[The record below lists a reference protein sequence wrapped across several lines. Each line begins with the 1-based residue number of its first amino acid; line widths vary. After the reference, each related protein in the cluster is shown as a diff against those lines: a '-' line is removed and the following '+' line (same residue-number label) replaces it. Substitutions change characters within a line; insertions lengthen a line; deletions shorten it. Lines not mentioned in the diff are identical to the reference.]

1 MNILIGIGIA
11 IAILGGIILLLW
23 LLFEWQYK
31 TRQGNLL
38 EFDNGTWQFLTYEPE
53 HYRLELLLNATNKTR
68 KLDVFL
74 VEVDP
79 QISLLSSDSLDDITT
94 KVELRSRHPNLPS
107 RRDNYWESYIV
118 TPRHSTGAEIQ
129 IDISGKNLES
139 LKTVWVRV
147 HYTIYGPAGRE
158 QKVKHCIIPLQFP
171 ATDQGRERWRPTPDA
186 DVLPIR
192 THILSAGD
200 NPVEVLQRYVMS
212 HAQTGDIVTIAE
224 TPIAIMQ
231 GNFYHPSDI
240 QPKWLAKRLCY
251 YFKSTS
257 SLATACGLQSLIN
270 ESGAWRV
277 GFAFVIGALAKAF
290 LRVPGVFYM
299 LAGDQARLIDDVTG
313 TLPPYDQFIVL
324 GPKNPQA
331 VVDEIKTATGLEAA
345 IVDVNDLRRVKVLA
359 ATSGVSE
366 KLLNQALIMNPA
378 GNAAEQTPIVLIR
391 PNTGA

>member
-1 MNILIGIGIA
+1 MNILIGLAIA
-11 IAILGGIILLLW
+11 IAILGGIVLLLW

-38 EFDNGTWQFLTYEPE
+38 EFDNGAWQFLTYEPD
-53 HYRLELLLNATNKTR
+53 HYRLELLLTATNKTR

-74 VEVDP
+74 VEVNP
-79 QISLLSSDSLDDITT
+79 ELSLLSSDSLDGIHTQ
-94 KVELRSRHPNLPS
+94 VQLRSRHPNVAS
-107 RRDNYWESYIV
+107 RNDNYWESYIV
-118 TPRHSTGAEIQ
+118 TPNKSTGVEIQ
-129 IDISGKNLES
+129 IDISGKNLEE
-139 LKTVWVRV
+139 LKTAWVRV

-158 QKVKHCIIPLQFP
+158 EKVKHCIIPLQFP
-171 ATDQGRERWRPTPDA
+171 DANQRERWRPTPDA

-200 NPVEVLQRYVMS
+200 TPVDVMQRYVMS
-212 HAQTGDIVTIAE
+212 HAQAGDIVTIAE

-240 QPKWLAKRLCY
+240 HPRWLAKRLCY

-277 GFAFVIGALAKAF
+277 AFAFIIGSLAKAIF
-290 LRVPGVFYM
+290 RVSGVFYM
-299 LAGDQARLIDDVTG
+299 LAGEQARLIDDVTG

-331 VVDEIKTATGLEAA
+331 VVDEIKAGTGLEAA

-359 ATSGVSE
+359 ATSGASE
-366 KLLNQALIMNPA
+366 ELLNQALIMNPA

-391 PNTGA
+391 PNSGG

>member
-1 MNILIGIGIA
+1 MNILIGLGIA
-11 IAILGGIILLLW
+11 IAVLVGVVLLLW

-38 EFDNGTWQFLTYEPE
+38 EFDNGAWQFLTYEPE
-53 HYRLELLLNATNKTR
+53 HYSLELILTATNKTR
-68 KLDVFL
+68 NLDVFL
-74 VEVDP
+74 VEVNPDL
-79 QISLLSSDSLDDITT
+79 SLLSNDSLDGIHSQIQ
-94 KVELRSRHPNLPS
+94 LRSRHPNVAS
-107 RRDNYWESYIV
+107 RHDNYWESYIL
-118 TPRHSTGAEIQ
+118 PPNHSTGLEIQ
-129 IDISGKNLES
+129 IDIRGQKLEEM
-139 LKTVWVRV
+139 KTAWVRV
-147 HYTIYGPAGRE
+147 HYTLYGPAGRE
-158 QKVKHCIIPLQFP
+158 EKVKHCIVPLQFP
-171 ATDQGRERWRPTPDA
+171 DATQRERWRPTPDA

-200 NPVEVLQRYVMS
+200 NPVDVLNRYVMS
-212 HAQTGDIVTIAE
+212 HAQAGDIVTIAE

-270 ESGAWRV
+270 ESGALRV
-277 GFAFVIGALAKAF
+277 AFAFIIGSFAKI
-290 LRVPGVFYM
+290 LGISGVFYM
-299 LAGDQARLIDDVTG
+299 LAGEQARLIDDVTG

-331 VVDEIKTATGLEAA
+331 VVDEIKAETGLEAA

-359 ATSGVSE
+359 ATSGASE
-366 KLLNQALIMNPA
+366 ILLNQALIMNPA

-391 PNTGA
+391 PNSDR